1 MAVDHNRLKVLFL
14 PQSKEESQRDGQMVK
29 LSKLNGVQKIEDEGE
44 RREMITPALREAL
57 TKQGEERGFRKKNW
71 GLAKEKSQKQ
81 IRNQKCQVTSTDSLL
96 TQSVVVLW
104 FFKVYL

>member
-57 TKQGEERGFRKKNW
+57 TKQGEEKGFRKKF
-71 GLAKEKSQKQ
+71 E
-81 IRNQKCQVTSTDSLL
+81 D
-96 TQSVVVLW
+96 
-104 FFKVYL
+104 

>member
-1 MAVDHNRLKVLFL
+1 MAVDHNRLNVLFL

-57 TKQGEERGFRKKNW
+57 TKQGEERGFRKKI
-71 GLAKEKSQKQ
+71 E
-81 IRNQKCQVTSTDSLL
+81 D
-96 TQSVVVLW
+96 
-104 FFKVYL
+104 